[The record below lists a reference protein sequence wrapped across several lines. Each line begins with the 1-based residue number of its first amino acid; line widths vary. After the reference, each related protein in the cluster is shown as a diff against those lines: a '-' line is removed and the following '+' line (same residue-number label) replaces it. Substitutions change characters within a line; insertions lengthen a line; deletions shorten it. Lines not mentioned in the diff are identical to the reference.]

1 MKIPNTPELPG
12 AAAQAAGAARQQ
24 PRTAGAAQA
33 KAAAPAPAPAPAAQN
48 GAPVTLSRAAQS
60 MEPYGRLQGD
70 FDAGRVKSMRAAI
83 EGGTFKVNAGNIAD
97 KLLANAQEVLARSRG

>member
-33 KAAAPAPAPAPAAQN
+33 KAAAPAPAPAAQN

-83 EGGTFKVNAGNIAD
+83 EGGTFKVNAGAIAD
-97 KLLANAQEVLARSRG
+97 KLLSNAQEVLARSRG

>member
-33 KAAAPAPAPAPAAQN
+33 KAAAPAPAAQN

-83 EGGTFKVNAGNIAD
+83 EGGTFKVNAGAIAD
-97 KLLANAQEVLARSRG
+97 KLLSNAQEVLARSRG